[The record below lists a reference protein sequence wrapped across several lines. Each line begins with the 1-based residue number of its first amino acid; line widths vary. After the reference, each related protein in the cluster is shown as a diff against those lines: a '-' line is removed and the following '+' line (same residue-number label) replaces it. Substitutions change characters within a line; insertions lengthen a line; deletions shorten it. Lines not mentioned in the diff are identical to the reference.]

1 MGKIISNDVC
11 SLLGIE
17 YPIFQ
22 GGMAWVSDA
31 DLAAAVSNAGGLG
44 IIAAGNAPKEWI
56 VEQIKKTKM
65 MTDKTFAVNVMLLSP
80 FVDDIVD
87 AVIEEKVEIVVTG
100 AGNPGKYFKKL
111 NDNGV
116 KIIPVVPSVS
126 QAIRMERNQGVV
138 ALIAEGAEA
147 GGHIGV
153 TNTMSLIPQIV
164 DTVDIPVIAAGG
176 IADGRGMAAAFCLG
190 ASAIQVGTRFLVADE
205 CNVADSYKEKVI
217 NAKDTST
224 MVTGNST
231 GHPVRVIKNKFAK
244 KFKKM
249 EDSKA
254 SAEELEVFSSG
265 SLRNAVVDGDVENG
279 SIMAGQI
286 AGLVNK
292 KESCKSIIE
301 DIINMYERT
310 VMSIND

>member
-1 MGKIISNDVC
+1 MGKIENNDIC
-11 SLLGIE
+11 DLLGIE

-56 VEQIKKTKM
+56 VEEIRKAKAKTNKP
-65 MTDKTFAVNVMLLSP
+65 FAVNVMLLSP
-80 FVDDIVD
+80 FVEDIVD

-111 NDNGV
+111 NEHGV
-116 KIIPVVPSVS
+116 KIIPVVPSVA
-126 QAIRMERNQGVV
+126 QAIRMERNDGVV

-164 DTVDIPVIAAGG
+164 DAVNIPVIAAGG
-176 IADGRGMAAAFCLG
+176 IADGRGMAASFCLG
-190 ASAIQVGTRFLVADE
+190 ASAVQVGTRFLVADE
-205 CNVADSYKEKVI
+205 CNAADSYKEKVLK
-217 NAKDTST
+217 AKDTAT

-244 KFKKM
+244 K
-249 EDSKA
+249 
-254 SAEELEVFSSG
+254 
-265 SLRNAVVDGDVENG
+265 
-279 SIMAGQI
+279 
-286 AGLVNK
+286 
-292 KESCKSIIE
+292 
-301 DIINMYERT
+301 
-310 VMSIND
+310 

>member
-1 MGKIISNDVC
+1 MGKIENNDIC
-11 SLLGIE
+11 DLLGIE

-56 VEQIKKTKM
+56 VEEIRKAKAKTNKP
-65 MTDKTFAVNVMLLSP
+65 FAVNVMLLSP
-80 FVDDIVD
+80 FVEDIVD

-111 NDNGV
+111 NEHGV
-116 KIIPVVPSVS
+116 KIIPVVPSVA
-126 QAIRMERNQGVV
+126 QAIRMERNEGVV

-164 DTVDIPVIAAGG
+164 DAVNIPVIAAGG
-176 IADGRGMAAAFCLG
+176 IADGRGMAASFCLG
-190 ASAIQVGTRFLVADE
+190 ASAVQVGTRFLVADE
-205 CNVADSYKEKVI
+205 CNVADSYKEKVLK
-217 NAKDTST
+217 AKDTAT

-249 EDSKA
+249 EDENA
-254 SAEELEVFSSG
+254 DIEELEAFSSG
-265 SLRNAVVDGDVENG
+265 SLRRAVVEGDIDNG

-286 AGLVNK
+286 AGLVK
-292 KESCKSIIE
+292 ERESCKVIIE
-301 DIINMYERT
+301 DLINMYERT
-310 VMSIND
+310 VISIND